1 MPVNYDFYE
10 NPKLPGSTKRTRY
23 HARVISKGTISSEQL
38 AEEIHERCSLSTADV
53 AAALLALSQITAE
66 KLKDGYNV
74 HIEGIGHLKDG
85 YNVHIEGI
93 GHLQLTLQCPPIQ
106 SPKEIRAESIYF
118 KSIAFRPS
126 ASLKR
131 KLQATRFV
139 RQEEKSHSKLRA
151 EEEIDQRVAD
161 YFQKHETLTRAQFQS
176 LCGLTYTTA
185 VRHLKR
191 LREAGK
197 IINIASPRHPL
208 YRRGDDSQESAG

>member
-23 HARVISKGTISSEQL
+23 HARVITKGTVSSEQL

-74 HIEGIGHLKDG
+74 HIEGIGHL
-85 YNVHIEGI
+85 
-93 GHLQLTLQCPPIQ
+93 QLTLQCPPIQ
-106 SPKEIRAESIYF
+106 SPKEIRAESIHF

-151 EEEIDQRVAD
+151 EEDIDQRVAD

>member
-23 HARVISKGTISSEQL
+23 HARVISKGTVSSEQL

-74 HIEGIGHLKDG
+74 HIEGIGHL
-85 YNVHIEGI
+85 
-93 GHLQLTLQCPPIQ
+93 QLTLQCPPIQ
-106 SPKEIRAESIYF
+106 SPKEIRAESIHF

-151 EEEIDQRVAD
+151 KEEIDQRVAD

>member
-23 HARVISKGTISSEQL
+23 HARVISKGTVSSEQL

-74 HIEGIGHLKDG
+74 HIEGIGHL
-85 YNVHIEGI
+85 
-93 GHLQLTLQCPPIQ
+93 QLTLQCPPIQ
-106 SPKEIRAESIYF
+106 SPKEIRAESIHF

-139 RQEEKSHSKLRA
+139 RQEEKSHSKLWA

>member
-23 HARVISKGTISSEQL
+23 HARVITKGTVSSEQL

-74 HIEGIGHLKDG
+74 HIEGIGHL
-85 YNVHIEGI
+85 
-93 GHLQLTLQCPPIQ
+93 QLTLQCPPIQ
-106 SPKEIRAESIYF
+106 SPKEIRAESIHF

-161 YFQKHETLTRAQFQS
+161 YFQKYETLTRAQFQS

>member
-23 HARVISKGTISSEQL
+23 HARVITKGTVSSEQL

-74 HIEGIGHLKDG
+74 HIEGIGHL
-85 YNVHIEGI
+85 
-93 GHLQLTLQCPPIQ
+93 QLTLQCPPIQ
-106 SPKEIRAESIYF
+106 SPKEIRVESIHF

>member
-23 HARVISKGTISSEQL
+23 HARVITKGTVSSEQL

-74 HIEGIGHLKDG
+74 HIEGIGHL
-85 YNVHIEGI
+85 
-93 GHLQLTLQCPPIQ
+93 QLTLQCPPIQ
-106 SPKEIRAESIYF
+106 SPKEIRAESIHF

-191 LREAGK
+191 LRETGK

>member
-23 HARVISKGTISSEQL
+23 HARVISKGTVSSEQL

-53 AAALLALSQITAE
+53 AAALLALSQIMAE
-66 KLKDGYNV
+66 K
-74 HIEGIGHLKDG
+74 LKDG

-106 SPKEIRAESIYF
+106 SPKEIRAESIHF

-176 LCGLTYTTA
+176 LCCGLTYTTA

-191 LREAGK
+191 LRETGK

>member
-23 HARVISKGTISSEQL
+23 HARVITKGTVSSEQL

-74 HIEGIGHLKDG
+74 HIEGIGHL
-85 YNVHIEGI
+85 
-93 GHLQLTLQCPPIQ
+93 QLTLQCPPIQ
-106 SPKEIRAESIYF
+106 SSKEIRAESIHF

-208 YRRGDDSQESAG
+208 YWRGDDSQESAG

>member
-23 HARVISKGTISSEQL
+23 HARVITKGTVSSEQL

-74 HIEGIGHLKDG
+74 HIEGIGHL
-85 YNVHIEGI
+85 
-93 GHLQLTLQCPPIQ
+93 QLTLQCPPIQ
-106 SPKEIRAESIYF
+106 SPKEIRAESIHF
-118 KSIAFRPS
+118 KSIAFRSS

>member
-23 HARVISKGTISSEQL
+23 HARVISKGTVSSEQL

-74 HIEGIGHLKDG
+74 HIEGIGHL
-85 YNVHIEGI
+85 
-93 GHLQLTLQCPPIQ
+93 QLTLQCPPIQ
-106 SPKEIRAESIYF
+106 SPKEIRAESIHF

-126 ASLKR
+126 ASLKQ
-131 KLQATRFV
+131 KLQAVRFV

-191 LREAGK
+191 LRETGK

>member
-23 HARVISKGTISSEQL
+23 HARVITKGTVSSEQL

-74 HIEGIGHLKDG
+74 HIEGIGHL
-85 YNVHIEGI
+85 
-93 GHLQLTLQCPPIQ
+93 QLTLQCPPIQ
-106 SPKEIRAESIYF
+106 SPKEIRAESIHF

-208 YRRGDDSQESAG
+208 YRRGDDSQESTG

>member
-74 HIEGIGHLKDG
+74 HIEGIGHL
-85 YNVHIEGI
+85 
-93 GHLQLTLQCPPIQ
+93 QLTLQCPPIQ
-106 SPKEIRAESIYF
+106 SPKEIRAESIHF

-151 EEEIDQRVAD
+151 EKEIDQRVAD

>member
-10 NPKLPGSTKRTRY
+10 NPKLPESTKRTRY
-23 HARVISKGTISSEQL
+23 HARVISKGTVSSEQL

-74 HIEGIGHLKDG
+74 HIEGIGHL
-85 YNVHIEGI
+85 
-93 GHLQLTLQCPPIQ
+93 QLTLQCPPIQ
-106 SPKEIRAESIYF
+106 SPKEIRAESIHF

-139 RQEEKSHSKLRA
+139 RQEEKSHSKLWA

>member
-23 HARVISKGTISSEQL
+23 HARVITKGTVSSEQL

-74 HIEGIGHLKDG
+74 HIEGIGHL
-85 YNVHIEGI
+85 
-93 GHLQLTLQCPPIQ
+93 QLTLQCPPIQ
-106 SPKEIRAESIYF
+106 SPKEIRAESIHF

>member
-74 HIEGIGHLKDG
+74 HIEGIGHL
-85 YNVHIEGI
+85 
-93 GHLQLTLQCPPIQ
+93 QLTLQCPPIQ
-106 SPKEIRAESIYF
+106 SPKEIRAESIHF

-151 EEEIDQRVAD
+151 EKEIDQRVAD

-208 YRRGDDSQESAG
+208 YRRGDDSQESTG

>member
-23 HARVISKGTISSEQL
+23 HARVITKGTVSSEQL

-74 HIEGIGHLKDG
+74 HIEGIGHL
-85 YNVHIEGI
+85 
-93 GHLQLTLQCPPIQ
+93 QLTLQCPPIQ
-106 SPKEIRAESIYF
+106 SPKEIRAESIHF

-197 IINIASPRHPL
+197 IINIASLRHPL

>member
-23 HARVISKGTISSEQL
+23 HARVITKGTVSSEQL

-74 HIEGIGHLKDG
+74 HIEGIGHL
-85 YNVHIEGI
+85 
-93 GHLQLTLQCPPIQ
+93 QLTLQCPPIQ
-106 SPKEIRAESIYF
+106 SPKKIRAESIHF

-191 LREAGK
+191 LRETGK

-208 YRRGDDSQESAG
+208 YRRGDDSQESVG

>member
-23 HARVISKGTISSEQL
+23 HARVISKGTVSSEQL

-74 HIEGIGHLKDG
+74 HIEGIGHL
-85 YNVHIEGI
+85 
-93 GHLQLTLQCPPIQ
+93 QLTLQCPPIQ
-106 SPKEIRAESIYF
+106 SPKEIRAESIHF

>member
-23 HARVISKGTISSEQL
+23 HARVISKGTVSSEQL

-74 HIEGIGHLKDG
+74 HIEGIGHL
-85 YNVHIEGI
+85 
-93 GHLQLTLQCPPIQ
+93 QLTLQCPPIQ
-106 SPKEIRAESIYF
+106 SPKEIRAESIHF

-161 YFQKHETLTRAQFQS
+161 YFQQHETLTRAQFQS

>member
-23 HARVISKGTISSEQL
+23 HARVISKGTVSSEQL

-74 HIEGIGHLKDG
+74 HIEGIGHL
-85 YNVHIEGI
+85 
-93 GHLQLTLQCPPIQ
+93 QLTLQCPPIQ
-106 SPKEIRAESIYF
+106 SPKEIRAESIHF

-151 EEEIDQRVAD
+151 EKEIDQRVAD

>member
-23 HARVISKGTISSEQL
+23 HARVISKGTVSSEQL

-74 HIEGIGHLKDG
+74 HIEGIGHL
-85 YNVHIEGI
+85 
-93 GHLQLTLQCPPIQ
+93 QLTLQCPPIQ
-106 SPKEIRAESIYF
+106 SPKEIQAESIHF

-151 EEEIDQRVAD
+151 KEEIDQRVAD

-191 LREAGK
+191 LRETGK

-208 YRRGDDSQESAG
+208 YRRGDDSQESVG

>member
-23 HARVISKGTISSEQL
+23 HARVITKGTVSSEQL

-74 HIEGIGHLKDG
+74 HIEGIGHL
-85 YNVHIEGI
+85 
-93 GHLQLTLQCPPIQ
+93 QLTLQCPPIQ
-106 SPKEIRAESIYF
+106 SPKEIRAESIHF

-161 YFQKHETLTRAQFQS
+161 YFQKYETLTRAQFQS

-191 LREAGK
+191 LRETGK

-208 YRRGDDSQESAG
+208 YRRGDDSQESAV

>member
-23 HARVISKGTISSEQL
+23 HARVISKGTVSSEQL

-74 HIEGIGHLKDG
+74 HIEGIGHL
-85 YNVHIEGI
+85 
-93 GHLQLTLQCPPIQ
+93 QLTLQCPPIQ
-106 SPKEIRAESIYF
+106 SPKEIRAESIHF

-191 LREAGK
+191 LRETGK

>member
-23 HARVISKGTISSEQL
+23 HARVISKGTVSSEQL

-74 HIEGIGHLKDG
+74 HIEGIGHL
-85 YNVHIEGI
+85 
-93 GHLQLTLQCPPIQ
+93 QLTLQCPPIQ
-106 SPKEIRAESIYF
+106 SPKEIRAESIHF

-139 RQEEKSHSKLRA
+139 RQEEKSHSKLRT

>member
-74 HIEGIGHLKDG
+74 HIEGIGHL
-85 YNVHIEGI
+85 
-93 GHLQLTLQCPPIQ
+93 QLTLQCPPIQ
-106 SPKEIRAESIYF
+106 SPKEIRAESIHF

>member
-23 HARVISKGTISSEQL
+23 HARVITKGTVSSEQL

-74 HIEGIGHLKDG
+74 HIEGIGHL
-85 YNVHIEGI
+85 
-93 GHLQLTLQCPPIQ
+93 QLTLQCPPIQ
-106 SPKEIRAESIYF
+106 SPKEIRAESIHF

-208 YRRGDDSQESAG
+208 YRRGDDSQELAG

>member
-23 HARVISKGTISSEQL
+23 HARVISKGTVSSEQL

-74 HIEGIGHLKDG
+74 HIEGIGHL
-85 YNVHIEGI
+85 
-93 GHLQLTLQCPPIQ
+93 QLTLQCPPIQ
-106 SPKEIRAESIYF
+106 SPKEIRAESIHF

-151 EEEIDQRVAD
+151 KEEIDQRVAD

-208 YRRGDDSQESAG
+208 YRRGDDSQESVG

>member
-23 HARVISKGTISSEQL
+23 HARVISKGTVSSEQL

-74 HIEGIGHLKDG
+74 HIEGS
-85 YNVHIEGI
+85 

-106 SPKEIRAESIYF
+106 SPKEIRAESIHF

-191 LREAGK
+191 LRETGK

>member
-74 HIEGIGHLKDG
+74 HIEGIGHL
-85 YNVHIEGI
+85 
-93 GHLQLTLQCPPIQ
+93 QLTLQCPPIQ
-106 SPKEIRAESIYF
+106 SPKEIRAESIHF

-151 EEEIDQRVAD
+151 EKEIDQRVAD

-208 YRRGDDSQESAG
+208 YRRRDDSQESAG